1 MAILIK
7 LFEISIVASNL
18 FGLVNNFLIFFI
30 KLSSEFSGILDLFK
44 EKNATSLPE
53 VKADIIKK
61 AKIRMIFII
70 NEV

>member
-1 MAILIK
+1 
-7 LFEISIVASNL
+7 
-18 FGLVNNFLIFFI
+18 
-30 KLSSEFSGILDLFK
+30 LDLFK